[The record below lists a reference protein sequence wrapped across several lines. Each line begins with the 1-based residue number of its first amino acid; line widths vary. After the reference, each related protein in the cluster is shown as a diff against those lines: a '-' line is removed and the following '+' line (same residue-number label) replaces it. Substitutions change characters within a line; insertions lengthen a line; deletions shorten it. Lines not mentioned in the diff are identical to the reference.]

1 MNLRKLFLPVVICL
15 IMSICT
21 STCVF
26 AKEEKVPEVTIAV
39 CADFKPFEYI
49 DDNGNLAG
57 IDIDIMN
64 ELCEIMGVKPK
75 YTNMEFDE
83 LIPCVRS
90 PLADFAISAITPSET
105 RKKVV
110 AFTDSYIDCRVYN
123 PSLDRWYEETYA
135 IAVKLSGEYKNEL
148 NEAIAQFT
156 ESKKL
161 DEIVAKYGVVKDDDG
176 VYRYELTEY
185 FKNST
190 TKDYVVSDWAKSAV
204 NDAISKHWTSS
215 KDFDN
220 DFTSKISREQ
230 FCEIAYNMLRDA
242 IGVDTVNLA
251 ETSFSDTNNTK
262 VLYLAQEGIISGKGN
277 DIFAPNDTLTRAEAA
292 SILYRIGRHCGVS
305 FTEYNGT
312 PFADD
317 AQIAQWAKANIY
329 YVVSAQIMSGTGDGF
344 APLNPYTAEQAISTI
359 QRLYNIIK

>member
-1 MNLRKLFLPVVICL
+1 MKLRKLFLPVVICL
-15 IMSICT
+15 ILSICT
-21 STCVF
+21 SICVF
-26 AKEEKVPEVTIAV
+26 AKEEKIPEVTIAV

-64 ELCEIMGVKPK
+64 ELCQIMGVKPK

-110 AFTDSYIDCRVYN
+110 DFTNPYIDCRVYN

-161 DEIVAKYGVVKDDDG
+161 DEIVAKHGVVKDDDG

-190 TKDYVVSDWAKSAV
+190 SKDYAVSDWAKSSV
-204 NDAISKHWTSS
+204 SEAISKHWTSS
-215 KDFDN
+215 KDFNN
-220 DFTSKISREQ
+220 DFTAKI
-230 FCEIAYNMLRDA
+230 
-242 IGVDTVNLA
+242 
-251 ETSFSDTNNTK
+251 
-262 VLYLAQEGIISGKGN
+262 
-277 DIFAPNDTLTRAEAA
+277 
-292 SILYRIGRHCGVS
+292 
-305 FTEYNGT
+305 
-312 PFADD
+312 
-317 AQIAQWAKANIY
+317 
-329 YVVSAQIMSGTGDGF
+329 
-344 APLNPYTAEQAISTI
+344 
-359 QRLYNIIK
+359 